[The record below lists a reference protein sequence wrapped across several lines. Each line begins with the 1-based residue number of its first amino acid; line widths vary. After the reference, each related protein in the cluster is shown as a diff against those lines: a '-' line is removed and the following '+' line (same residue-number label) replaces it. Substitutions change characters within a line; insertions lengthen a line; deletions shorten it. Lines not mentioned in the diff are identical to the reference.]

1 MTYDGLITS
10 EFDDA
15 GVIDRLHAEWL
26 ESSED
31 DDIAHLVLD
40 GQR

>member
-1 MTYDGLITS
+1 MTSDGLITS

-15 GVIDRLHAEWL
+15 GVIERLDGEWL
-26 ESSED
+26 CGIED